1 MARAEGRLRF
11 AMTDAG
17 KVILRG
23 IGFLAF
29 AALLIPAFDVLSV
42 LVCVCLVALVVGFVF
57 RPRIL
62 VTGTLPD
69 RIIAGEEAHL
79 GYTIRNMGRLPAYH
93 LRVRFRALPEAI
105 EQTAE
110 AAVAE
115 RLGPGQSTEVTV
127 AIRPQRRGCYRL
139 RPPVCESSFPF
150 NLFHFGRSPDEEEN
164 LIVLPA
170 FSLLDVSLP
179 YVSRHVNAS
188 SLRPAGRTG
197 TSPEYIGNRPFQPG
211 DPPRRIDV
219 RAWARLSVPATKEYD
234 DDLDN
239 YAALVLDTRVPE
251 VSRRLRSGQAWSRS
265 SLAGR
270 LLGRLLR
277 GRDAY
282 KDRTGAPQPV
292 KELEAAVSLCASM
305 AYTIHRNCLIDL
317 LLAGT
322 NLHSF
327 TSLPRATRLDRV
339 QEILAAVEPSA
350 DGTVEQIGPLWEDR
364 LEEISEV
371 IFIVLRWDRTYQ
383 QLAQMAEQAGCHCTM
398 LVVGEADPSDFGLR
412 ISDCGLKEAS
422 DFNPQSAIRKSQFA
436 VEAIGDVR
444 FVHADEILAG
454 GRDAV

>member
-11 AMTDAG
+11 AMTEAG

-23 IGFLAF
+23 IGFLAL
-29 AALLIPAFDVLSV
+29 AALIIPAFDVLSV
-42 LVCVCLVALVVGFVF
+42 LIAVCLVALVVGFVF

-62 VTGTLPD
+62 VTGALPE
-69 RIIAGEEAHL
+69 RIIAGEVARL
-79 GYTIRNMGRLPAYH
+79 TYAIKNIGRLPAYRLH
-93 LRVRFRALPEAI
+93 VRFRALPEAI

-115 RLGPGQSTEVTV
+115 RLGPGQTTDAVI

-150 NLFHFGRSPDEEEN
+150 NLFHFGRARDDEES

-170 FSLLDVSLP
+170 FSLLNVSLP

-188 SLRPAGRTG
+188 SIRPAGRMG
-197 TSPEYIGNRPFQPG
+197 TSPEYIGNRPYQPG

-239 YAALVLDTRVPE
+239 YAALVLDTRVPGL
-251 VSRRLRSGQAWSRS
+251 SLRPRFAQARSPWSLPGRLRRLV
-265 SLAGR
+265 
-270 LLGRLLR
+270 R
-277 GRDAY
+277 GRNAR
-282 KDRTGAPQPV
+282 KDGAPSPQQV

-305 AYTIHRNCLIDL
+305 AYTIHKDCLIDL

-322 NLHSF
+322 DLHSF
-327 TSLPRATRLDRV
+327 TSLPRAMRLDRV
-339 QEILAAVEPSA
+339 QETLAAVEPSNDYTA
-350 DGTVEQIGPLWEDR
+350 EQVGSLWEER

-371 IFIVLRWDRTYQ
+371 IFVVLRWDRTYE
-383 QLAQMAEQAGCHCTM
+383 QLAEMAEQAGCHCTVV
-398 LVVGEADPSDFGLR
+398 VVGEPDPSDRGLR
-412 ISDCGLKEAS
+412 IADCGLKTAS
-422 DFNPQSAIRKSQFA
+422 DANAQCAIRNPQLA
-436 VEAIGDVR
+436 VEGISGVR
-444 FVHADEILAG
+444 FVSADEVLAG
-454 GRDAV
+454 RRDAV

>member
-1 MARAEGRLRF
+1 MARAVGRMHF

-29 AALLIPAFDVLSV
+29 AALIIPAFDVLSV
-42 LVCVCLVALVVGFVF
+42 LISVMVVALAVGFVF

-62 VTGTLPD
+62 VTGALPE
-69 RIIAGEEAHL
+69 RIIAGEVAHL
-79 GYTIRNMGRLPAYH
+79 TYTIRNIGRLPAYH

-105 EQTAE
+105 EQTTE
-110 AAVAE
+110 AVVAG
-115 RLGPGQSTEVTV
+115 RLGPGQSTDVTV

-150 NLFHFGRSPDEEEN
+150 NLFHFGRSSDEEEN

-188 SLRPAGRTG
+188 SLRPAGRVG

-211 DPPRRIDV
+211 DPPGRIDV

-239 YAALVLDTRVPE
+239 YAALVLDTRVPGLA
-251 VSRRLRSGQAWSRS
+251 SRLRPGQAGLRS
-265 SLAGR
+265 SLAA
-270 LLGRLLR
+270 RLLR
-277 GRDAY
+277 RLLQGRQAQQDG
-282 KDRTGAPQPV
+282 TGAPQTI

-317 LLAGT
+317 LQVGT
-322 NLHSF
+322 DLHSF
-327 TSLPRATRLDRV
+327 TLVPRATRLDRV
-339 QEILAAVEPSA
+339 QEILATVEPSA
-350 DGTVEQIGPLWEDR
+350 DYPAEQVGALWEDR
-364 LEEISEV
+364 LPEVSEV

-383 QLAQMAEQAGCHCTM
+383 QLARMAEQAGCHCTA
-398 LVVGEADPSDFGLR
+398 LVVGEPDQKAEDRGQRAEDGTEKTLQFSVVCPPS
-412 ISDCGLKEAS
+412 SDC
-422 DFNPQSAIRKSQFA
+422 
-436 VEAIGDVR
+436 R
-444 FVHADEILAG
+444 FVPADEILAG
-454 GRDAV
+454 RGGTV

>member
-29 AALLIPAFDVLSV
+29 AALIIPAFDVLSV
-42 LVCVCLVALVVGFVF
+42 LISVCLVALVMGFIF

-69 RIIAGEEAHL
+69 RVIAGEAAHL
-79 GYTIRNMGRLPAYH
+79 TYTIRNIGRLPAYH

-110 AAVAE
+110 AAVAG
-115 RLGPGQSTEVTV
+115 RLGPGQTTDVVV

-150 NLFHFGRSPDEEEN
+150 NLFHFGRSPDDEES

-188 SLRPAGRTG
+188 SIRPAGRMG
-197 TSPEYIGNRPFQPG
+197 TSPEYIGNRPYQPG

-239 YAALVLDTRVPE
+239 YAALVLDTRVPGL
-251 VSRRLRSGQAWSRS
+251 SLRLRSGQAWSRS
-265 SLAGR
+265 SVAGR
-270 LLGRLLR
+270 LLLRLIR
-277 GRDAY
+277 GRDAH
-282 KDRTGAPQPV
+282 KDRTDAPQPV

-305 AYTIHRNCLIDL
+305 AYTIHRDCLIDL
-317 LLAGT
+317 LLVGT
-322 NLHSF
+322 DLHSF

-339 QEILAAVEPSA
+339 QETLAAVEPSA
-350 DGTVEQIGPLWEDR
+350 DYAAEEIGWLWEDR

-383 QLAQMAEQAGCHCTM
+383 QLAHMAEQAGCHCTA
-398 LVVGEADPSDFGLR
+398 LVVGEPDDPDFGLEQP
-412 ISDCGLKEAS
+412 SDA
-422 DFNPQSAIRKSQFA
+422 NPQSEIRNPQLA
-436 VEAIGDVR
+436 VESIGGVR
-444 FVHADEILAG
+444 FVPADEILAG
-454 GRDAV
+454 RGGAV